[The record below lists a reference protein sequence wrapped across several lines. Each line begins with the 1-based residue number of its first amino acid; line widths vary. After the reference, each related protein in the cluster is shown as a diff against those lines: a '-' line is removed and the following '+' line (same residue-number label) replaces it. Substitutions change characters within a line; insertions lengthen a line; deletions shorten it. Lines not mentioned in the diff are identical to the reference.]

1 MKFLQFSKLEQQEG
15 RVGGLGEKGN
25 LTTLGSFKLNL
36 EQIAEAPKNKYTA
49 NHCWP
54 LLVLHK
60 AILVVLKK

>member
-49 NHCWP
+49 NHCGTW
-54 LLVLHK
+54 
-60 AILVVLKK
+60 